1 MAHGFVCHFFLIAHP
16 NETKRSITAMDW
28 LGYFFFGNSSDGA
41 SSSIDPSHHQGGKE
55 HRTTT
60 LFPGDNDDEPTAAAA
75 DQPPPECWAGAG
87 EKPSSF
93 ADVDD
98 DHSSANA
105 QLEDYPETMM
115 ENDYEEEEEDASH
128 DDTNE
133 PTPDRRRGA
142 AARAGPPYRHP
153 LLTGRRFRSELYC
166 CQPWFQTTEP
176 VNQRKLDMA
185 RSFAPCSIGAFVWKC
200 AFCGIGVGTMTYE
213 FLRTP
218 HPAFQWAYLTQ
229 WATLMYTLYS
239 VMSVL
244 NTICSAAAAARTTTV
259 AANAMTPGGFRL
271 RLTWVLFELTVH
283 LGATVTLLYWYEMFK
298 PAIHFEHVEF
308 TASTIRLEYRSVA
321 AHGGLYALVLVDG
334 FWVNRIP
341 LRWMHYFGIILPM
354 EALYA
359 LWTYL
364 HFQFQIGN
372 PNVKSNTGDTA
383 GSSNDTNTDNDD
395 AIYPGVLQWD
405 DGWQEP
411 LVYIL
416 VMVLAVGPVL
426 FGLCWCISNGNLAGR
441 DRRRY
446 LDEPAFNGDDVDDEE
461 GRPGTVDDDGPEGAN
476 QKKSGPRRHSRPFCF
491 CVFLFACVGSIF
503 SLWK

>member
-1 MAHGFVCHFFLIAHP
+1 MAHGFVCHFFSHRTP
-16 NETKRSITAMDW
+16 ERNETKRSITAMDW
-28 LGYFFFGNSSDGA
+28 LGYFFFGSNSDGA
-41 SSSIDPSHHQGGKE
+41 SSSIDPSLHQRGKE
-55 HRTTT
+55 QQHRMTT
-60 LFPGDNDDEPTAAAA
+60 LFPGDDDDEPTAAA
-75 DQPPPECWAGAG
+75 DRPPPECWAGAG
-87 EKPSSF
+87 VKPWSF
-93 ADVDD
+93 ADDDD

-105 QLEDYPETMM
+105 QLEEYPETMM

-128 DDTNE
+128 DDTKE

-142 AARAGPPYRHP
+142 AARAGPPHRHP

-176 VNQRKLDMA
+176 VNQRELDMA
-185 RSFAPCSIGAFVWKC
+185 RSFAPCSMGAFVWKC
-200 AFCGIGVGTMTYE
+200 AFCGIGVGTMTHE
-213 FLRTP
+213 FLQTP

-229 WATLMYTLYS
+229 WATVMYTLYS

-244 NTICSAAAAARTTTV
+244 NTICSAATAARTTTTV

-271 RLTWVLFELTVH
+271 RLTWVLFELAVH

-298 PAIHFEHVEF
+298 PTIHFEHVEF
-308 TASTIRLEYRSVA
+308 TASTIRLDYRSVA
-321 AHGGLYALVLVDG
+321 THGGLYALVLVDG

-341 LRWMHYFGIILPM
+341 LRWMHYFGIILPL

-364 HFQFQIGN
+364 QYQFQIGN
-372 PNVKSNTGDTA
+372 PNTKSNAGDTA
-383 GSSNDTNTDNDD
+383 GSSNDTNIDNDD
-395 AIYPGVLQWD
+395 ALYPGILQWG

-446 LDEPAFNGDDVDDEE
+446 LDEPAFNGDDEEEEE
-461 GRPGTVDDDGPEGAN
+461 GRLGSVDDDGPEGAN
-476 QKKSGPRRHSRPFCF
+476 QKKVDPDGTHALFVLCFSFCM
-491 CVFLFACVGSIF
+491 CRIDL
-503 SLWK
+503 